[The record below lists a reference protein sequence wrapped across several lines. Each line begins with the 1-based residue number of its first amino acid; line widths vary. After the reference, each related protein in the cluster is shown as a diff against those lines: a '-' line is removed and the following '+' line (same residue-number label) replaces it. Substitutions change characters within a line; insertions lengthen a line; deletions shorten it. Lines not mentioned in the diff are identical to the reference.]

1 MLGFAALVIGR
12 IVSGDIKRL
21 NVGTGDYCN
30 RTCCILCRRLGDL
43 VTEIRKGK
51 ILPLNFNPQ
60 KCGEIY
66 RTFFIRST
74 TLSSIR
80 KYRDEVH
87 SFKNSSEKI
96 NVKFT
101 ALFFIIA

>member
-1 MLGFAALVIGR
+1 M
-12 IVSGDIKRL
+12 
-21 NVGTGDYCN
+21 
-30 RTCCILCRRLGDL
+30 GDL

-51 ILPLNFNPQ
+51 ILPLNFNH
-60 KCGEIY
+60 KSAVKFY

-87 SFKNSSEKI
+87 SF
-96 NVKFT
+96 
-101 ALFFIIA
+101 